1 MVQTTLYVEMVF
13 LKINVYV
20 EIAWNR
26 KCVSFNTGGGDSQA
40 DELRFLKLQL
50 NINPYPANVENKVS
64 S

>member
-26 KCVSFNTGGGDSQA
+26 KCVSFNTGGGGIHKQMN
-40 DELRFLKLQL
+40 LGF
-50 NINPYPANVENKVS
+50 S
-64 S
+64 SFS